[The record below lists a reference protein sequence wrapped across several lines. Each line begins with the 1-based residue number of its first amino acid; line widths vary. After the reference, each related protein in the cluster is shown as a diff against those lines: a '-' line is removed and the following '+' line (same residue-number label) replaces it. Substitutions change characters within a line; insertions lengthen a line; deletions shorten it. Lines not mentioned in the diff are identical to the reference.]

1 MRAVKM
7 AKVMGRKILIDEVV
21 SSIITSREKVSR
33 VYEESIAPAP
43 VSTNVT
49 AVIFGAPP
57 SAGIA

>member
-1 MRAVKM
+1 M